1 MGGWAGRDGLHLSVV
16 APHGHGVRRTGRNVQ
31 ENALLTWKCLEVAV
45 CIDEGKNGF

>member
-16 APHGHGVRRTGRNVQ
+16 APHGMRKGWSEGPGKCPPY
-31 ENALLTWKCLEVAV
+31 WKCLEVAV